1 MMRCPKVTLSFEQYK
16 ILLDRKRRANGRN
29 VKYRDLIKQWG
40 VPHYHLST
48 AVYRGIKQ
56 YDYRLWKEQ
65 MQ

>member
-1 MMRCPKVTLSFEQYK
+1 MKFQKVALTYDQYK
-16 ILLDRKRRANGRN
+16 ILLDRKQKANGRS

-65 MQ
+65 MR

>member
-1 MMRCPKVTLSFEQYK
+1 MRCPKVALSFEQYK
-16 ILLDRKRRANGRN
+16 ILLERKKKANGRN
-29 VKYRDLIKQWG
+29 AKYKDLVKQWG
-40 VPHYHLST
+40 IPHYHLST

>member
-1 MMRCPKVTLSFEQYK
+1 MKFQKVALTYDQYK
-16 ILLDRKRRANGRN
+16 ILLDRKQKANGRS

-56 YDYRLWKEQ
+56 YDYRIWKEEQ
-65 MQ
+65 PK

>member
-1 MMRCPKVTLSFEQYK
+1 MRQPKVTLSFEQYK

-29 VKYRDLIKQWG
+29 VKYKDLIKQWG

-56 YDYRLWKEQ
+56 YDYKLWKSET
-65 MQ
+65 

>member
-1 MMRCPKVTLSFEQYK
+1 MKFQKVALTYDQYK
-16 ILLDRKRRANGRN
+16 ILLDRKQKANGRS

-56 YDYRLWKEQ
+56 YDYRIWKEEQ
-65 MQ
+65 T

>member
-1 MMRCPKVTLSFEQYK
+1 MKFQKVALTYDQYK
-16 ILLDRKRRANGRN
+16 ILLDRKQKANGRS

-56 YDYRLWKEQ
+56 YDYRIWKEEPK
-65 MQ
+65 